1 MANDLY
7 FSHIWQKSNLGQFG
21 CRVLESG
28 DSTPAGEYFHTI
40 RPLKNSSFTADNN
53 TTGGDSSI
61 TITNAEAAC
70 DVVGHFDNI
79 SCSHGKIICYLI

>member
-53 TTGGDSSI
+53 TTAVILQSQSQMLKLRAMSLD
-61 TITNAEAAC
+61 TLTTFVRMEKLF
-70 DVVGHFDNI
+70 VT
-79 SCSHGKIICYLI
+79 

>member
-7 FSHIWQKSNLGQFG
+7 FLHIWQKSNLGQFG

-28 DSTPAGEYFHTI
+28 DSTPSGEYFHTI
-40 RPLKNSSFTADNN
+40 RPLKVSSFTADNN